1 VENGALRQRGST
13 NMKRILIVLTSL
25 SLIAGF
31 VAATP
36 SSVSAVPAFSTYG
49 PGWGSGGWSV
59 VVSQF
64 GNDAGEDVDG
74 SCAAPDFNTIQGAVD
89 WAEEE
94 WGLVTTIFIC
104 NGIYHEQIDAT
115 IGLTL
120 VGEHKLKTILDGSQN
135 VSGDGIIFHAPL
147 GDDSISIWDMTI
159 RNGDGD
165 NGGALY
171 TDGNFYCSNSVFFG
185 NSASSD
191 GGAVY
196 VDSEQ
201 DASVQNCSFLNN
213 NAGDEGGALYV
224 TDSFASEGSIYANN
238 QAEEQGG
245 AVHADELNYSRLDLF
260 HNNESVDNDG
270 GAIYVLSGSVA
281 SVIDR
286 SVFRQNTATERGGA
300 VYYDEEYRLTITS
313 SSFIGNSSTD
323 DGGDGGAIFLKGDD
337 SDDYLI
343 ITGGPRTPT
352 IFQGNYSD
360 EDGGAISVDDDNG
373 SNGMSVTNTRFTDN
387 VAGYSGGA
395 IESDNEIYLYST
407 TFTGNRA
414 GDAGGAVSADEATT
428 VSRSTFTRN
437 TAVGQGGGAISAS
450 DNLTVTSSTFT
461 NNAADDGGAIEI
473 DLSGTL
479 TVEGSTFT
487 GNQAQ
492 GDLNDPDNVC
502 TDDGPE
508 FCGGRGGAI
517 FTEAFETVVSRSTF
531 KNNSA
536 TDEGGAIVAQDDDS
550 TVLRVRNST
559 FIGNQAE
566 EAGALSSRTLDFLE
580 LRGNLFQAN
589 RAYGVD
595 FTPNFS
601 WAVGAV
607 MVETNSDPYVI
618 AGNRFISNVGWG
630 VGALYLVDDCGGTPI
645 FDQAS
650 MRANTWRSNRV
661 TGGQPQ
667 IYRDVRTEGNDF
679 C

>member
-1 VENGALRQRGST
+1 
-13 NMKRILIVLTSL
+13 MKRILIALTSL

-31 VAATP
+31 AVATP
-36 SSVSAVPAFSTYG
+36 ARVNASLSASTYTG
-49 PGWGSGGWSV
+49 TRDLY
-59 VVSQF
+59 VSQY
-64 GNDAGEDVDG
+64 GVADG
-74 SCAAPDFNTIQGAVD
+74 SYNDGNSCADPNFNTIQDAVD
-89 WAEEE
+89 FAEWYWADATE
-94 WGLVTTIFIC
+94 IYIC
-104 NGIYHEQIDAT
+104 NGIYYEAIDAT

-120 VGEHKLKTILDGSQN
+120 VGEHRLKTIIDGSQN
-135 VSGDGIIFHAPL
+135 ADGDQIIYHSSA
-147 GDDSISIWDMTI
+147 DDDFINIWDMTI
-159 RNGDGD
+159 RNGNGFD
-165 NGGALY
+165 GGALY
-171 TDGNFYCSNSVFFG
+171 TAENFYCQNSVFSD
-185 NSASSD
+185 NESQDD

-196 VDSEQ
+196 VDD
-201 DASVQNCSFLNN
+201 DASAELYNCSFLDNFAN
-213 NAGDEGGALYV
+213 DDGGALYV
-224 TDSFASEGSIYANN
+224 TDSFASEGSTYANN

-260 HNNESVDNDG
+260 HNNESVENDG
-270 GAIYVLSGSVA
+270 GAIYVLSGNVA

-300 VYYDEEYRLTITS
+300 VYYNEEYRLTITS
-313 SSFIGNSSTD
+313 SSFIGNSSTEE
-323 DGGDGGAIFLKGDD
+323 DGGAIFLKGDD

-352 IFQGNYSD
+352 IFQGNYSA

-373 SNGMSVTNTRFTDN
+373 SNGMSVTNARFTDN

-395 IESDNEIYLYST
+395 IESDNEINLYSS

-414 GDAGGAVSADEATT
+414 EDAGGAVSADEATT

-437 TAVGQGGGAISAS
+437 TAVGQGGGAISAN
-450 DNLTVTSSTFT
+450 DNLTVTSSTFS
-461 NNAADDGGAIEI
+461 NNAADDGGAIKI
-473 DLSGTL
+473 DLSGNL

-630 VGALYLVDDCGGTPI
+630 VGALYLVDECGGTPI

-661 TGGQPQ
+661 TGREPQ
-667 IYRDVRTEGNDF
+667 IYRDVRTEANDL

>member
-1 VENGALRQRGST
+1 
-13 NMKRILIVLTSL
+13 MKRILIVLTSL

-36 SSVSAVPAFSTYG
+36 RPATAAPSFSSYG
-49 PGWGSGGWSV
+49 GDTDL
-59 VVSQF
+59 VVSQY
-64 GNDAGEDVDG
+64 GSSDGIAVGAGT
-74 SCAAPDFNTIQGAVD
+74 CAEPNFNTVQDAVD
-89 WAEEE
+89 YAELE
-94 WGLVTTIFIC
+94 WGSATSIFIC
-104 NGIYHEQIDAT
+104 NGIYYEQIDAT

-135 VSGDGIIFHAPL
+135 VFGDGIIFHAPL

-171 TDGNFYCSNSVFFG
+171 TDGNFYCSNSVFSG

-224 TDSFASEGSIYANN
+224 TDSFASERSIYANN
-238 QAEEQGG
+238 QAVEQGG

-260 HNNESVDNDG
+260 HNNESVENDG
-270 GAIYVLSGSVA
+270 GAIYVYSGNVA

-313 SSFIGNSSTD
+313 SSFIGNSST
-323 DGGDGGAIFLKGDD
+323 GEDGGAISLKGDD

-352 IFQGNYSD
+352 IFQGNYSA

-373 SNGMSVTNTRFTDN
+373 SNGMSVTNARFTDN
-387 VAGYSGGA
+387 IAGYSGGA
-395 IESDNEIYLYST
+395 IESDNEINLYST

-437 TAVGQGGGAISAS
+437 TAVSEGGGAISAS

-461 NNAADDGGAIEI
+461 YNTADNGGAIKAAN
-473 DLSGTL
+473 GTL

-492 GDLNDPDNVC
+492 GDLDDGVGIGGAC
-502 TDDGPE
+502 DDDGPA
-508 FCGGRGGAI
+508 FCAGEGGAI
-517 FTEAFETVVSRSTF
+517 FTSAEETLITRSTF

-536 TDEGGAIVAQDDDS
+536 TDEGGAIMGDEDGG
-550 TVLRVRNST
+550 TPELRIRNST

-566 EAGALSSRTLDFLE
+566 EAGALSSRTLYFIE

-595 FTPNFS
+595 FTPNFN

-607 MVETNSDPYVI
+607 MVETAGLPWVI

-630 VGALYLVDDCGGTPI
+630 VGALYLVDDCGVP
-645 FDQAS
+645 FFNQAS

-667 IYRDVRTEGNDF
+667 IYRDVRTEGSDF